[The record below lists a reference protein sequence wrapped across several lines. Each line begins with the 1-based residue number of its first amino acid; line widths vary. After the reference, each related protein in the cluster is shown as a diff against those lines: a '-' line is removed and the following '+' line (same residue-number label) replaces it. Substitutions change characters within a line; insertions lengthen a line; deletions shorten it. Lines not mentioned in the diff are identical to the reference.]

1 MKIESVKKSRLAEV
15 DYTNLGFGD
24 YFSDHM
30 VTCEFSD
37 GVWGEPSIVPF
48 APIEMSPAALALHYG
63 QTVFEGLKAFRGT
76 DDHKIRLFR
85 VDRNAARLTASCTRL
100 CIPAPDESLVI
111 ESIKQLVMLDQDWA
125 PSRRGE
131 ALYVRPVLMATEP
144 HLAVRPASQYRLLI
158 FTSPVCEYFARVKS
172 PLYLK
177 AEERYTRA
185 PLGGTGYAKTASNYS
200 VTLRPMNDSVEDGF
214 DQILWL
220 DGQEHRYVEEAGQM
234 NMFFRLGDSVVTPD
248 LSGTIL
254 PGVTR
259 ESVLMLLSD
268 MDITATERRLSM
280 DELFQAQIEGELY
293 EAFGAGTAS
302 VVVPIGRIRH
312 HDDDLCFPDEQPG
325 NLCPKLYD
333 RILGIQHGELED
345 RHSWMIPLE

>member
-1 MKIESVKKSRLAEV
+1 MKISSVKNSRRVEV

-37 GVWGEPSIVPF
+37 GAWGEPSIIPF
-48 APIEMSPAALALHYG
+48 APIEISPAALALHYG

-76 DDHKIRLFR
+76 DDHKVRLFR
-85 VDRNAARLTASCTRL
+85 VDRNAARLTASCVRL

-111 ESIKQLVMLDQDWA
+111 EAIKQLVFLDQDWTPA
-125 PSRRGE
+125 RRGE
-131 ALYVRPVLMATEP
+131 ALYVRPVLVATEP
-144 HLAVRPASQYRLLI
+144 HLAVRPSSRYRLFI
-158 FTSPVCEYFARVKS
+158 FTSPVCEYFAQVS
-172 PLYLK
+172 APLYLK

-185 PLGGTGYAKTASNYS
+185 PDGGTGSAKTASNYS
-200 VTLRPMNDSVEDGF
+200 VTLRPMNDSLEDGF

-220 DGQEHRYVEEAGQM
+220 DGHEHRYVEEAGQM
-234 NMFFRLGDSVVTPD
+234 NMFFRLGDSVVTPE

-254 PGVTR
+254 PGVIR
-259 ESVLMLLSD
+259 ESVLTLLDD
-268 MDITATERRLSM
+268 MGVSTKERRLSM
-280 DELFQAQIEGELY
+280 DELFQVQAEGKLN

-302 VVVPIGRIRH
+302 VVVPVGRIRH
-312 HDDDLCFPDEQPG
+312 LDNDLFFSEKEPD

-333 RILGIQHGELED
+333 EILGIQHGELED
-345 RHSWMIPLE
+345 RHNWMIPLE